1 MENQNLQ
8 NQIYKDVKNP
18 YEGVNVPKLGFI
30 QRALDWL
37 GLTNTAEQN
46 RYQLELMRNQW
57 DTEHSSSM
65 ADIDYNNPTNQAKLM
80 REAGLNPDLLG
91 VSQFEASSSGNP
103 SASLQPDLSSNNSA
117 MEGAKTLANAIV
129 SGFQMFIGA
138 KEGFLNIKD
147 KVLEYQKKFSDYIES
162 EGNKAFGQEVRD
174 MIGKPSDTREVYN
187 WRTNP
192 YLSHIKKRS
201 VKKAAQRY
209 IDTHLETWQN
219 ISKELYKQEKD
230 YFVTRNEAEDEKTK
244 FGWSGY
250 EPNDLAFVDI
260 LADYNNLKLKE
271 QMAAAKFG
279 INDNYWKSYANDVYY
294 NEGFYRQELSDERTS
309 RGLMIKGQS
318 EENRLKSFQN
328 EVQKMQLDFYRRLNN
343 DPSGIGQFILFNILN
358 SSGASMLEGLASGA
372 MKVIPQT
379 RYFHHLR

>member
-1 MENQNLQ
+1 MENNNLQ
-8 NQIYKDVKNP
+8 NQIYKEVKNP
-18 YEGVNVPKLGFI
+18 YEGVEQPKLGFI
-30 QRALDWL
+30 QCVLDWI

-46 RYQLELMRNQW
+46 RYQLDLMRNQW

-103 SASLQPDLSSNNSA
+103 SASLQPDLTPNNSA
-117 MEGAKTLANAIV
+117 MEGAKTIANAIAN
-129 SGFQMFIGA
+129 GFQMYIGA
-138 KEGFLNIKD
+138 REGILNIKD
-147 KVLEYQKKFSDYIES
+147 KVLDYSKKFAQMAED
-162 EGNKAFGQEVRD
+162 EGQKAFEKSVRD
-174 MIGKPSDTREVYN
+174 MIGEPSDKRVVYS
-187 WRTNP
+187 WQTNP
-192 YLSHIKKRS
+192 YLSHLKKRS

-219 ISKELYKQEKD
+219 LSKERYKQEKD
-230 YFVTRNEAEDEKTK
+230 YFVTRNEAEAEKTK
-244 FGWSGY
+244 FGLVGY
-250 EPNDLAFVDI
+250 DANDLGFVDI
-260 LADYNNLKLKE
+260 LADYNNLKIKE

-279 INDNYWKSYANDVYY
+279 INDNYWKQYANDVYY
-294 NEGFYRQELSDERTS
+294 NDGYFKQELLDEKTS

-318 EENRLKSFQN
+318 EENRLKAFQN
-328 EVQKMQLDFYRRLNN
+328 EVQKMQMNFYRRLNN

-358 SSGASMLEGLASGA
+358 STGASMLEGLASGA
-372 MKVIPQT
+372 MKAIPQT